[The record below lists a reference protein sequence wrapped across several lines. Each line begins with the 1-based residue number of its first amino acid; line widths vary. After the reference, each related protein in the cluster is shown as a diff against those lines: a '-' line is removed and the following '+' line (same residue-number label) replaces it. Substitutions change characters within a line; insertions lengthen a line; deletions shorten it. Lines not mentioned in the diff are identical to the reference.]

1 MRVELLVLFMEAQD
15 CFAARLLQPTLRL
28 LEPTSRE
35 TIRTV
40 KRIFTQC
47 TVYLNVGSWA
57 GH

>member
-1 MRVELLVLFMEAQD
+1 MFRSQTV
-15 CFAARLLQPTLRL
+15 AADAKTF
-28 LEPTSRE
+28 EPISRE